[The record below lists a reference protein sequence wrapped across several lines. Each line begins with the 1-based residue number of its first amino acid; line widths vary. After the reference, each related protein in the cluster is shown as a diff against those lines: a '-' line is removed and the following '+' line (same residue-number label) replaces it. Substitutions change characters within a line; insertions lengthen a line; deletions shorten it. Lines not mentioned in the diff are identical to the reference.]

1 MSTLVTILHVVVC
14 LFLMLTV
21 LLQQGKGGMG
31 GAFGGSN
38 AGSVFGG
45 GGASGFLRKL
55 TATAAGVFMLTSMVL
70 AFLAT
75 ADAGDALAEISK
87 REVARKKREKESQ
100 RKLLEA
106 AANSDAGVG
115 TVDTAGD
122 AGTEPL
128 TPPPVGPSLTEPA
141 IPGELVPP
149 ATQPPVETPPSQPPA
164 TQPPATQPPAQP
176 GASAPGTTL
185 NPPAPANP
193 TPRPPAAPA
202 PAPAAPGSAAPPA
215 NP

>member
-1 MSTLVTILHVVVC
+1 MSTLVTVIHVVVC

-55 TATAAGVFMLTSMVL
+55 TAIAATVFMLTSMTL

-75 ADAGDALAEISK
+75 RDAGDALEKISK
-87 REVARKKREKESQ
+87 GEAAKKRREKESQ

-106 AANSDAGVG
+106 AGDAGVMLL
-115 TVDTAGD
+115 DLNAGD
-122 AGTEPL
+122 GGMPTPGEPTL
-128 TPPPVGPSLTEPA
+128 GVDPAAPPVPAPGTGPAMSPPAEEPEL
-141 IPGELVPP
+141 PTDLVPP
-149 ATQPPVETPPSQPPA
+149 AAGSAAPA
-164 TQPPATQPPAQP
+164 AGSAAPAA
-176 GASAPGTTL
+176 GSAAGS
-185 NPPAPANP
+185 PAPAAG
-193 TPRPPAAPA
+193 PAAPA
-202 PAPAAPGSAAPPA
+202 APVTP
-215 NP
+215 